1 MIIAGG
7 ILHLL
12 VVALPLFCLGL
23 VGTSIADPAVLIFLA
38 GASSLYAGDAV
49 TMQWWSSESRSPLNA
64 RAKRWATVMGG
75 LLLLLFWACLVGVP
89 GGRAWWACL
98 VGVPGGTR
106 GHSACRFVASSPR
119 RCPAS
124 FRSRASC
131 CSVPHARSQI
141 SHRDRSGR
149 RCARAQRR
157 LSLLAASLRNGFV
170 GSVDRS
176 GSSASK
182 HHRFRRLVRC
192 IAPGNARAFVTGRER
207 PRASFRKSLRTLRR
221 RSRRFATALIHYSPW
236 TTSITQISPRLFCH
250 PK

>member
-89 GGRAWWACL
+89 GGRAWWN
-98 VGVPGGTR
+98 
-106 GHSACRFVASSPR
+106 
-119 RCPAS
+119 
-124 FRSRASC
+124 
-131 CSVPHARSQI
+131 ARSQRLPVRGFKP
-141 SHRDRSGR
+141 SEVPCFFQESRFVLQRS
-149 RCARAQRR
+149 AR
-157 LSLLAASLRNGFV
+157 
-170 GSVDRS
+170 
-176 GSSASK
+176 
-182 HHRFRRLVRC
+182 
-192 IAPGNARAFVTGRER
+192 
-207 PRASFRKSLRTLRR
+207 
-221 RSRRFATALIHYSPW
+221 
-236 TTSITQISPRLFCH
+236 
-250 PK
+250 

>member
-98 VGVPGGTR
+98 VERAVTAPAGSWLQALGGALLLSGVALR
-106 GHSACRFVASSPR
+106 AA
-119 RCPAS
+119 A
-124 FRSRASC
+124 FRTL
-131 CSVPHARSQI
+131 
-141 SHRDRSGR
+141 GR
-149 RCARAQRR
+149 RFRTEIEVVDAVLVRKGVYRFLR
-157 LSLLAASLRNGFV
+157 HPSETGLLAASIGAALLLQSTIGFV
-170 GSVDRS
+170 VWCVALLPVTLERLSLEE
-176 GSSASK
+176 SA
-182 HHRFRRLVRC
+182 L
-192 IAPGNARAFVTGRER
+192 E
-207 PRASFRKSLRTLRR
+207 
-221 RSRRFATALIHYSPW
+221 RRFGKAYERYAEEVGGLLP
-236 TTSITQISPRLFCH
+236 L
-250 PK
+250 